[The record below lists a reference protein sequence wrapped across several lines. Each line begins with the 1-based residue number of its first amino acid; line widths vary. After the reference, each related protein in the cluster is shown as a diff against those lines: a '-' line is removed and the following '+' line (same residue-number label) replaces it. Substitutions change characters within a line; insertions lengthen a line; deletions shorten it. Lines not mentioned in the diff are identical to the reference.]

1 MVYVKIRATRWH
13 QAQRLEFGCG
23 QTEGL
28 FHFYFQGVPENCRQA
43 SRLFCALLLRHQS
56 GGLLSSKTPAA
67 LQGTEGET
75 STTMAEFLEN
85 RRMADVL
92 SILLETP
99 DKIKLDIAISG
110 VTGAGKSALVNAL
123 RGLGDREVGAAQTG
137 VRETTMEVV
146 PYQHPKLPSVTI
158 WDLPGIGTNQFT
170 ADTYL
175 QQVNFDRYDF
185 FIIVSCRRLGQN
197 DILLAKAIK
206 QLGKKFYF
214 VRTKVD
220 LDLESA
226 RRQQAPFYDE
236 EGVLRKIRDDCM
248 QSLREAK
255 FTSQGVFLLSRYDL
269 NKYDFHRLE
278 ETLEKD
284 LPVHKQRAFILALPS
299 ISMRILQKKKAVLKK
314 HAWEVATVSCGVT
327 ATPTPG
333 IPFACDTSLLLPSM
347 LNYYQEFG
355 VDDESLAKLAR
366 LVQQPEEELRAQMK
380 SPPSSAL
387 PLRVGELLTNAEVGF
402 FHILFSPLLLLLG
415 SPAAGRI
422 AFMSTL
428 RMLEKF
434 VDDLEE
440 DAERVLSKAVGRR
453 NV

>member
-1 MVYVKIRATRWH
+1 
-13 QAQRLEFGCG
+13 
-23 QTEGL
+23 
-28 FHFYFQGVPENCRQA
+28 
-43 SRLFCALLLRHQS
+43 
-56 GGLLSSKTPAA
+56 
-67 LQGTEGET
+67 
-75 STTMAEFLEN
+75 MAEFLEN
-85 RRMADVL
+85 SRMADVL

-123 RGLGDREVGAAQTG
+123 RGLGDLEVGAAQTG

-185 FIIVSCRRLGQN
+185 FIIVSSRRLGQN

-206 QLGKKFYF
+206 QQGKKFYF

-236 EGVLRKIRDDCM
+236 EGVLRKIREDCM

-269 NKYDFHRLE
+269 NKYDFHCLE

-299 ISMRILQKKKAVLKK
+299 ISTRILQKKKEILKK
-314 HAWEVATVSCGVT
+314 HTWEVATVSCGVT

-380 SPPSSAL
+380 KSPPSSAL
-387 PLRVGELLTNAEVGF
+387 PLRVGELLTNAKVGF
-402 FHILFSPLLLLLG
+402 FHILFSPLLLLFG